1 MPRPD
6 IHANWTWHLPLPEPF
21 DKVLHKRR
29 TDVASEYNDQP
40 VGTKQ
45 ATLHPCILRAV
56 LKYFE
61 LRRLESVSSVSS
73 SNLGALG
80 TREDGKVT
88 VCEYPSREE
97 LQVVVYQRDTGK
109 FRATRYYG
117 HPGSILQEEPY
128 SIREGESSRTALFF
142 ALLPVAIENQE
153 FMRLLNDLEREYAAK
168 FPDMERA
175 VKIAATLCD
184 NVYRRIKNADA
195 LGDDG
200 IKCDMSNG
208 VTGHLP
214 LLPKERVKRGYFTAT
229 NLLAGEFQ
237 VLQSRSET
245 AMESVKNEDFAG
257 KYVLTKSRKLTE
269 EEQRTVPRLEEW
281 YIIPPEVQC
290 LCQHAQA
297 TTDSAVPIRN
307 VLLRGPAG
315 TGKTESAK
323 ALAAG
328 FGLPYRH
335 ITCSANTA
343 IEDLLGQLLPVT
355 AEDATAELPSS
366 LPTFEDIQMDPASA
380 YFKLTGVYREVS
392 AGEVWDALMKAVVD
406 GGDNSMQYRYVES
419 PLIEALRMGY
429 LIEIQ
434 EPSCI
439 SNPGVLVGL
448 NSLLDNCKSVVL
460 PTGKVIERHPDAVV
474 VITTNLDYE
483 GTRGMN
489 QSILS
494 RMQLKVDM
502 KEPDEM
508 TMVERV
514 IKVSGCT
521 EKRIVRKMVKCI
533 RNMAEKCQTM
543 MVTDGSCGMRELIS
557 WAQSYLVLQDPIEA
571 AKFTVI
577 PSATADEE
585 TQAELKSAC
594 LDPLFAA

>member
-6 IHANWTWHLPLPEPF
+6 LYDSWTWNLPLPAPF
-21 DKVLHKRR
+21 NAVVHRR
-29 TDVASEYNDQP
+29 RRDVSSQYNDQP
-40 VGTKQ
+40 EGTKL

-61 LRRLESVSSVSS
+61 LRSWTSDPDRA
-73 SNLGALG
+73 GALG
-80 TREDGKVT
+80 TRDRGNIT
-88 VCEYPSREE
+88 VCEYPSQDE
-97 LQVVVYQRDTGK
+97 LQAVVYSKDTGK
-109 FRATRYYG
+109 FRATRYRGY
-117 HPGSILQEEPY
+117 PGAILQKEPY
-128 SIREGESSRTALFF
+128 SMREGDTSRSALFF
-142 ALLPVAIENQE
+142 AILPTAMEDHE
-153 FMRLLNDLEREYAAK
+153 FMTRLTDLQREYDAK
-168 FPDMERA
+168 FPDLEKA
-175 VKIAATLCD
+175 VQLAAILCD
-184 NVYRRIKNADA
+184 NMYRRLKNAGA
-195 LGDDG
+195 LGDAG
-200 IKCDMSNG
+200 IKTDLSSST
-208 VTGHLP
+208 TGRLP
-214 LLPKERVKRGYFTAT
+214 LLNQKRVDEGDFAPT
-229 NLLAGEFQ
+229 NQLAGEFH
-237 VLQSRSET
+237 VLQGKKGAFGRTVS
-245 AMESVKNEDFAG
+245 NEDFAG
-257 KYVLTKSRKLTE
+257 HYALTESRKLTAE
-269 EEQRTVPRLEEW
+269 ELQTVPRLEDW

-297 TTDSAVPIRN
+297 TTNSAVPIRN

-315 TGKTESAK
+315 TGKTEGAK

-335 ITCSANTA
+335 ITCSAGTA

-355 AEDATAELPSS
+355 EDDSPGENNS
-366 LPTFEDIQMDPASA
+366 LPTIEDIRMDPASA
-380 YFKLTGVYREVS
+380 YCKLTGIYREVTLE
-392 AGEVWDALMKAVVD
+392 EVCCELLKAAAHAEEETAR
-406 GGDNSMQYRYVES
+406 YRYVES
-419 PLIEALRMGY
+419 PLVEALRKGY

-448 NSLLDNCKSVVL
+448 NSLLDNCKSIVL

-502 KEPDEM
+502 KEPDEE
-508 TMVERV
+508 TMAERA

-521 EKRIVRKMVKCI
+521 EKPVVRKMVKCV
-533 RNMAEKCQTM
+533 RKMAEKCQAM
-543 MVTDGSCGMRELIS
+543 MVSDGSCGMRELIS
-557 WAQSYLVLQDPIEA
+557 WAQSYMVLHDPVEA

-585 TQAELKSAC
+585 TQAELRSAC
-594 LDPLFAA
+594 LDPLFSA

>member
-1 MPRPD
+1 MPKPD
-6 IHANWTWHLPLPEPF
+6 LHANWTWNLPLPPPF
-21 DKVLHKRR
+21 DVVVHKRR
-29 TDVASEYNDQP
+29 RDVASQYNEQP
-40 VGTKQ
+40 EGSKL

-61 LRRLESVSSVSS
+61 LRSWTSDPDRA
-73 SNLGALG
+73 GALG
-80 TREDGKVT
+80 TRDAGSIT
-88 VCEYPSREE
+88 VCEYPSQNE
-97 LQVVVYQRDTGK
+97 LQAVVYNRETGE
-109 FRATRYYG
+109 FRATRYCGY
-117 HPGSILQEEPY
+117 PSTILQEEPY
-128 SIREGESSRTALFF
+128 SMREGKSSGSALFF
-142 ALLPVAIENQE
+142 AILPVAMEDHE
-153 FMRLLNDLEREYAAK
+153 FMTQLTDLQREYDAK
-168 FPDMERA
+168 FPDLEKAIQLAA
-175 VKIAATLCD
+175 VLCD
-184 NVYRRIKNADA
+184 NMYRRIKNADA
-195 LGDDG
+195 LGNAG
-200 IKCDMSNG
+200 IKSDLSNSA
-208 VTGHLP
+208 TGQFP
-214 LLPKERVKRGYFTAT
+214 LLTKRRVDKGDYAPVNR
-229 NLLAGEFQ
+229 LAGEFH
-237 VLQSRSET
+237 VLQGKKEAPGRAVSNKE
-245 AMESVKNEDFAG
+245 FAG
-257 KYVLTKSRKLTE
+257 HYVLTESRKLTAE
-269 EEQRTVPRLEEW
+269 ELQTVPKLEDW

-297 TTDSAVPIRN
+297 TTNSAVPIRN

-315 TGKTESAK
+315 TGKTEGAK

-335 ITCSANTA
+335 ITCSAGTA

-355 AEDATAELPSS
+355 EDDTQEQSSS
-366 LPTFEDIQMDPASA
+366 LPTIEDIRMDPASA
-380 YFKLTGVYREVS
+380 YCKLTGIYREVTLE
-392 AGEVWDALMKAVVD
+392 EVCCELLKAATHAEEETAR
-406 GGDNSMQYRYVES
+406 YRYVES
-419 PLIEALRMGY
+419 PLIEALCKGY

-448 NSLLDNCKSVVL
+448 NSLLDNCKSIVL

-502 KEPDEM
+502 KEPDEE
-508 TMVERV
+508 TMAERA

-521 EKRIVRKMVKCI
+521 EKPVVRKMVKCV
-533 RNMAEKCQTM
+533 RKMAEKCQAM
-543 MVTDGSCGMRELIS
+543 MVSDGSCGMRELIS
-557 WAQSYLVLQDPIEA
+557 WAQSYMVLHDPVEA

-585 TQAELKSAC
+585 TQAELRSAC